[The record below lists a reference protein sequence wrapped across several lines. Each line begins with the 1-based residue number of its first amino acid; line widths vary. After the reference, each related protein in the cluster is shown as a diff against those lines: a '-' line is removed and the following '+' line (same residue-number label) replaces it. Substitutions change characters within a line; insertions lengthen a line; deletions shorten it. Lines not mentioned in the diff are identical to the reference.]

1 MKLCSCNCHQA
12 QRKQADPTAL
22 GIMSFSIST
31 VVLALLSL
39 GIVTDNST
47 VICGWGFFMGGLCQF
62 IAGMWDFA
70 RGNNFG
76 GCAFAVYGAFWFT
89 TGVNFLPAA
98 GIAQDYTDGTY
109 LKATGICTFA
119 WVILNAIFSY
129 SAWRTQPKTS
139 FITFFLLFLSLVFL
153 SIAQLFGVQVCFTI
167 CGIVQLLAAAVGLY
181 VSTVILSTPDTTNE
195 DLSML
200 DDKV

>member
-1 MKLCSCNCHQA
+1 MKHCSCNCHEA

-22 GIMSFSIST
+22 GIISFSIST

-62 IAGMWDFA
+62 VAGMWDFA

-76 GCAFAVYGAFWFT
+76 GCAFSVYGAFWFT
-89 TGVNFLPAA
+89 TGVNFLPVA
-98 GIAQDYTDGTY
+98 GISDAYTDGTY
-109 LKATGICTFA
+109 MKATGISTFA

-129 SAWRTQPKTS
+129 AAWRTQPKTT

-153 SIAQLFGVQVCFTI
+153 SVAQLFGVEVCFKI
-167 CGIVQLLAAAVGLY
+167 CGVVQIFAAAVGLY
-181 VSTVILSTPDTTNE
+181 VSTVMLSTPETVSDE
-195 DLSML
+195 LSVIT
-200 DDKV
+200 DKV